1 MSGKKTVMLALS
13 GGVDSSVCAELLK
26 ESGYCVHS
34 VVMQMSDAHT
44 DTVFAAKK
52 AAADLDIPITVLD
65 LRDEFKKL
73 IIEPFINDYK
83 KAKTPNPC
91 VICNPLI
98 KFKYLKEVAD
108 REGCDYIATGHYA
121 RVGFENGRFF
131 IKKAASAA
139 RDQSYMLYRLSQD
152 ILSRLILPLGE
163 FSKDDV
169 RKKAAQLSL
178 FCADAPDSQENCF
191 IPDGDYSAYIEAYS
205 GKSPEGDFISPE
217 GTPIA
222 RHKGI
227 IHYTVGQRKG
237 LGISLGQPVFVNKI
251 DPQTNAVYLTYAG
264 GQMRSEIEVE
274 DCRFMLTEGLCEPIC
289 ADVKIR
295 SAARPQS
302 ALLTPISSGRIK
314 VSFDCPA
321 SAPAPGQSAV
331 FYIGDA
337 VLGGGFIV

>member
-1 MSGKKTVMLALS
+1 MQDRKTVMLALS

-26 ESGYCVHS
+26 EAGYCVRS

-44 DTVFAAKK
+44 DTVSAAKK
-52 AAADLDIPITVLD
+52 AAEALNIPITVLD
-65 LRDEFKKL
+65 LREEFKKL
-73 IIEPFINDYK
+73 IIEPFIDNYK
-83 KAKTPNPC
+83 NAKTPNPC

-98 KFKYLKEVAD
+98 KFKYLKDIAD
-108 REGCDYIATGHYA
+108 REGCDFIATGHYA
-121 RVGFENGRFF
+121 RVGSENDRFF

-169 RKKAAQLSL
+169 RKKAAELSL
-178 FCADAPDSQENCF
+178 FCADTPDSQENCF
-191 IPDGDYSAYIEAYS
+191 IPDNDYSAYIEAHS
-205 GKSPEGDFISPE
+205 GKSPEGFFISPE
-217 GTPIA
+217 GAPIA

-251 DPQTNAVYLTYAG
+251 DPQTNEVHLTYAG
-264 GQMRSEIEVE
+264 GQMRDDIEVE
-274 DCRFMLTEGLCEPIC
+274 DCLFMLTDSLSEPIC

-295 SAARPQS
+295 SAARAQS
-302 ALLTPISSGRIK
+302 ALLTPIGAGRVK
-314 VSFDCPA
+314 VSFESPA

-331 FYIGDA
+331 FYIGDN

>member
-1 MSGKKTVMLALS
+1 MQDRKTVMLALS

-26 ESGYCVHS
+26 EAGYCVRS

-44 DTVFAAKK
+44 DTVSAAKK
-52 AAADLDIPITVLD
+52 AAEALNIPITVLD
-65 LRDEFKKL
+65 LREEFKKL

-83 KAKTPNPC
+83 NAKTPNPC

-98 KFKYLKEVAD
+98 KFKYLKDIAD
-108 REGCDYIATGHYA
+108 REGCDFIATGHYA
-121 RVGFENGRFF
+121 RVGSENGRFF

-169 RKKAAQLSL
+169 RKKAAELSL

-191 IPDGDYSAYIEAYS
+191 IPQGDYSAYIEAHS

-217 GTPIA
+217 GAPVA

-251 DPQTNAVYLTYAG
+251 DPKTNEVHLTYAG
-264 GQMRSEIEVE
+264 GQMRDEIEVE
-274 DCRFMLTEGLCEPIC
+274 DCVFMLTDSLSEPIC

-302 ALLTPISSGRIK
+302 ALITPIGKDSAK
-314 VSFDCPA
+314 VSFKSPA

-331 FYIGDA
+331 FYIGDK